1 MANYLMPGKLVST
14 ADADKIS
21 DHNQEYMVI
30 KDLTDDFEK
39 MQDQHVRL
47 LI

>member
-1 MANYLMPGKLVST
+1 MANYMTPGKLVST
-14 ADADKIS
+14 ADADKIN
-21 DHNQEYMVI
+21 DHDQEYMAI